1 MKFISFIKDM
11 LTSNTG
17 ISSKR
22 VSGFIGWLSFISIC
36 FYCTIMNQQAPDAI
50 EVLAI
55 CSSGLLGL
63 ETITAIWSRKGAGFN
78 RSDNNEYEYNHENNN
93 NVYIPKSRNRNK
105 NRDNNEE
112 DLEC

>member
-36 FYCTIMNQQAPDAI
+36 VYCTITNQQAPDAV

-63 ETITAIWSRKGAGFN
+63 ETITAIWSRKGAGLN
-78 RSDNNEYEYNHENNN
+78 RFDNNEYEPNRSQHVNNRRNEN
-93 NVYIPKSRNRNK
+93 IDETER
-105 NRDNNEE
+105 
-112 DLEC
+112 ECD

>member
-36 FYCTIMNQQAPDAI
+36 VYCTIANQQAPDAV

-63 ETITAIWSRKGAGFN
+63 ETITAIWSRKGAGLN
-78 RSDNNEYEYNHENNN
+78 RFENNEYEPNRSQHVNNRRNEN
-93 NVYIPKSRNRNK
+93 IDETER
-105 NRDNNEE
+105 
-112 DLEC
+112 ECD

>member
-36 FYCTIMNQQAPDAI
+36 VYCTINNVQAPDVV

-63 ETITAIWSRKGAGFN
+63 ETITAIWSRKGAQ
-78 RSDNNEYEYNHENNN
+78 SIEPNENIYRPQKREN
-93 NVYIPKSRNRNK
+93 KKEKDETER
-105 NRDNNEE
+105 
-112 DLEC
+112 ECD

>member
-36 FYCTIMNQQAPDAI
+36 VYCTINNVQAPDVV

-63 ETITAIWSRKGAGFN
+63 ETITAIWSRKGAQ
-78 RSDNNEYEYNHENNN
+78 SIEPNESIYRPQRREN
-93 NVYIPKSRNRNK
+93 KK
-105 NRDNNEE
+105 EKDEKE
-112 DLEC
+112 KECD

>member
-36 FYCTIMNQQAPDAI
+36 VYCTINNVQAPDVV

-63 ETITAIWSRKGAGFN
+63 ETITAIWSRKGAQ
-78 RSDNNEYEYNHENNN
+78 DTEPNENIYRPQRREN
-93 NVYIPKSRNRNK
+93 KK
-105 NRDNNEE
+105 EKDDTEK
-112 DLEC
+112 ECD

>member
-36 FYCTIMNQQAPDAI
+36 VYCTINNVQAPDVV

-63 ETITAIWSRKGAGFN
+63 ETITAIWSRKGAQ
-78 RSDNNEYEYNHENNN
+78 SIEPNESIYRPQRRENKKEKDE
-93 NVYIPKSRNRNK
+93 IER
-105 NRDNNEE
+105 
-112 DLEC
+112 ECD